1 MAQPEFKGKLLIGSP
16 SPAALVSMLKAYVPG
31 MATLEVPVDGS
42 ATALPAIP
50 EMPIALPMF
59 AAQTGNVFGIAV
71 GEGEDAALGAAMQM
85 DSATQPL
92 MTMAYDGALYG
103 ELLGMMEPMLLAM
116 GDTPEAKES
125 AEMLKISRELYAKMF
140 GRLAMRVEV
149 TEQGIELMQRMEMPK
164 AP

>member
-1 MAQPEFKGKLLIGSP
+1 
-16 SPAALVSMLKAYVPG
+16 
-31 MATLEVPVDGS
+31 
-42 ATALPAIP
+42 
-50 EMPIALPMF
+50 
-59 AAQTGNVFGIAV
+59 
-71 GEGEDAALGAAMQM
+71 
-85 DSATQPL
+85 

-149 TEQGIELMQRMEMPK
+149 TEQGIELIQRMEMPK